1 MVKYWAVI
9 SNGIDIPHENN
20 EIQKHRNMPGLPRKR
35 GDPTGRE
42 RHTRMSL
49 SSDFVGAFFSIFL
62 YTLNPPKIY
71 KLLL

>member
-49 SSDFVGAFFSIFL
+49 SSDFVGAFFFYFSVHIKSPQ
-62 YTLNPPKIY
+62 NI
-71 KLLL
+71 